1 MITQTQSKRYTAE
14 EYLALEVDA
23 EERHE
28 FLDGEIISMTGG
40 TPNHNEI
47 ASNFLVILK
56 LALKSQPF
64 RTFITDQRVWIPQM
78 NQFTYP
84 DLIVV
89 PQPLEFQS
97 GRKDTLTNPLLIAEV
112 LSQGT
117 RNYDKDLKFAAYRTI
132 PSFREYILID
142 QYAVNVEHYAKTNEQ
157 EWIFRE
163 YKNLTDRVVLS
174 TLPVA
179 FNLTDLY
186 ENIQFELS

>member
-163 YKNLTDRVVLS
+163 YKHLADRVVLS

-186 ENIQFELS
+186 ENIQFES